1 MAKAIKQIN
10 KTVPNPVE
18 EQAQAITDILQA
30 LSENREAILTTLGI
44 MKHLHEMGVLTAIH
58 GLLEQR
64 TEVGAIAIQQM
75 NQPAMHNTFKNGINA
90 FKFLGSVNPEQLQSI
105 LQGLSSGLERST
117 EVIQKGEFSSLWKLG
132 TSMRNP
138 DVRASLSTMVEFLH
152 GMGEVFNRDQEKQ
165 ELH

>member
-1 MAKAIKQIN
+1 MAKAIKQI
-10 KTVPNPVE
+10 KKSVPNPVE
-18 EQAQAITDILQA
+18 EQAQAISDILES
-30 LSENREAILTTLGI
+30 LTENREAILSTLGI
-44 MKHLHEMGVLTAIH
+44 LKHLHEMGVLNALH

-64 TEVGAIAIQQM
+64 TEVGAIAVQQM
-75 NQPAMHNTFKNGINA
+75 NQPAMHNTIKNGINA

-105 LQGLSSGLERST
+105 LQGLSHGLERST
-117 EVIQKGEFSSLWKLG
+117 EVIQKGEFQSLWKLG

-152 GMGEVFNRDQEKQ
+152 GMGEVFNRDQQ